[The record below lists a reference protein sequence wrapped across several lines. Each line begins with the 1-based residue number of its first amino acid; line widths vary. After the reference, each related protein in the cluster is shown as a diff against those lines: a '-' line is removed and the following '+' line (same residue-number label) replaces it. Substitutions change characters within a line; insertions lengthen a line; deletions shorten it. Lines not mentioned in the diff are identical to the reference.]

1 MLIDMKKL
9 SIYLLSFVLLLW
21 SCEQENIVLKPL
33 PQTPTEA
40 ETPDKGNA
48 DFTKYIAVG
57 NSLTAGFQAGAL
69 FTEGQENSLAAML
82 ARQFEAVGGG
92 EFHQPDINSENG
104 FNILLPNSNPDF
116 ILGRLTLQGNPA
128 APAPTMGDA
137 IKPYEGDKSK
147 LNNFGVPGILLAQA
161 MTPLTGGPDIPENP
175 AFNALYARFA
185 SDPGNSTIMGD
196 AVAANGT
203 FFSFWLG
210 NNDVLGYAA
219 SGATNEAIFTDA
231 AVFKIQYHAA
241 LEALLTDPN
250 IKGVVANIP
259 DVTGIPYFTTVPYNA
274 ITLGQEQVDA
284 LNAGYAEFNQGID
297 AYNAG
302 LLTGAVPDTPRP
314 KISFEAGDNPI
325 VIVDNDLADLT
336 AYGIP
341 SMRQMEEG
349 ELVIFTAATV
359 LPTGVGSAEPAPD
372 NLVLTKREIIEIKER
387 VDAFNQAI
395 VEVVDE
401 IAPDRVAIV
410 DINTAFKELA
420 AGGAFQDG
428 VVLTASLAPPF
439 GAFSEDGI
447 HPNTR
452 GYAFTANLFIEAIN
466 KKFAANV
473 PEINI
478 AAYSGTGL
486 PTP

>member
-21 SCEQENIVLKPL
+21 SCEQENIALKPL
-33 PQTPTEA
+33 PQTPPET

-161 MTPLTGGPDIPENP
+161 MTPLTGGPNIPENP

-185 SDPGNSTIMGD
+185 SDPGSSTIIED

-259 DVTGIPYFTTVPYNA
+259 DVTGIPYFTAVPYNA
-274 ITLGQEQVDA
+274 ITLDHEQVDA

-297 AYNAG
+297 AFNAG
-302 LLTGAVPDTPRP
+302 LLTGGTPDTPRP
-314 KISFEAGDNPI
+314 KISFETGANPI

-447 HPNTR
+447 HPNNR
-452 GYAFTANLFIEAIN
+452 GYAFTANLFIEEIN
-466 KKFAANV
+466 KKFGASV
-473 PEINI
+473 PKINI